1 MRSLLRG
8 KPRSVSTVGLPS
20 PPDISAFYS
29 RLNHA
34 YMHPLMCVKDGA
46 AALALG
52 LAHSIT
58 VPRGAASEYRICVSI
73 IISAYG
79 TTFCAGPRP
88 LYCMHYN
95 YMYCLIASRGGN
107 VLCTFSLWACA
118 YMRVYAWACA
128 YMLCRFMLVSSISLT
143 QPQRRFL
150 VPFFLCICT
159 SIILTDCLL
168 CSLLY
173 PSFM

>member
-1 MRSLLRG
+1 MSLR
-8 KPRSVSTVGLPS
+8 S
-20 PPDISAFYS
+20 PPEISAFYL

-34 YMHPLMCVKDGA
+34 YMHPLTCVKYGA

-52 LAHSIT
+52 SAHSVT

-79 TTFCAGPRP
+79 TTLRAGPHP

-107 VLCTFSLWACA
+107 VLCTLSLWAF
-118 YMRVYAWACA
+118 A
-128 YMLCRFMLVSSISLT
+128 YMLGRAYAWSTLRSYNHASIYSCLHINV
-143 QPQRRFL
+143 FL
-150 VPFFLCICT
+150 
-159 SIILTDCLL
+159 S
-168 CSLLY
+168 Y
-173 PSFM
+173 

>member
-1 MRSLLRG
+1 MASFAGVRRSCRALQFILKATEAAIATQKPNG
-8 KPRSVSTVGLPS
+8 KPVSALTFTRQASFCQHGRSLPS
-20 PPDISAFYS
+20 PPEISAFYS

-34 YMHPLMCVKDGA
+34 YMHPLTCVKYGA

-52 LAHSIT
+52 PAHSVT

-79 TTFCAGPRP
+79 IYYLCAGLRP

-107 VLCTFSLWACA
+107 VLCTLSC
-118 YMRVYAWACA
+118 V
-128 YMLCRFMLVSSISLT
+128 
-143 QPQRRFL
+143 
-150 VPFFLCICT
+150 
-159 SIILTDCLL
+159 
-168 CSLLY
+168 
-173 PSFM
+173 